1 MGSNMQLV
9 FFNSLY
15 NIVTERWTHDE
26 ISKGYMDGMLPS
38 SDARLVLLGYE
49 GSGKSCLADTLVG
62 KSFQEDTAPTEG
74 ADQFEIGVTTAANWE
89 LMDEPEKLKNMEKL
103 TFLETEYFLS
113 SKDSQVIPN
122 ETPFVPS
129 TGESNQPETEAKAEH
144 SGILSKITAFFNWSG
159 SLQSDKN
166 LQPHQ
171 RPNEENQKETSLKK
185 PCKTFI
191 PISPEEFQQI
201 KALQEEYDPEK
212 KYIHL
217 WDFAGQQVTLMYC

>member
-1 MGSNMQLV
+1 
-9 FFNSLY
+9 
-15 NIVTERWTHDE
+15 
-26 ISKGYMDGMLPS
+26 MDGMLPS

-89 LMDEPEKLKNMEKL
+89 LMDESEKLENIEKQ

-113 SKDSQVIPN
+113 SKNDQAVA
-122 ETPFVPS
+122 TKAPFVPS
-129 TGESNQPETEAKAEH
+129 PGEDHQPAPKAKAKH
-144 SGILSKITAFFNWSG
+144 GGILSRITTFFKWGG
-159 SLQSDKN
+159 SQQSDKGV
-166 LQPHQ
+166 QPHQ
-171 RPNEENQKETSLKK
+171 KSKEEIQNLQI
-185 PCKTFI
+185 PYKTFT
-191 PISPEEFQQI
+191 PISQEEFQQL

-217 WDFAGQQVTLMYC
+217 WDFAGQQVSLYK